1 MEGSTVGQSKRVEM
15 RDSRR
20 IEEELKVLYNSIQE
34 AIEVAGK
41 DGTIQYV
48 NPYFSRLTGISP
60 YERIGKN
67 IFELSPEGA
76 LARVLRT
83 HEPIYAHR
91 SAMEECDIE
100 IIANAYPIIIDGNI
114 EAALVVF
121 KPLTEA
127 SKLHEEI
134 EASKQIIQALTTRVD
149 QMATSAYTF
158 DDILGSHPD
167 FAFIRN
173 KARRSAETNSPI
185 IILGESGSGKE
196 LFANAIHNG
205 SMRSHKPFLK
215 VDCAHIPESLLE
227 IEFLGYEKKKQDK
240 AFERKL
246 GKLECA
252 SGGTIFIDE
261 IGLLNEYMQ
270 EKLLHILLEKKFQPI
285 NGSQTIELELRII
298 AATNRNLREMVEK
311 GQFSAD
317 LYHLLNGIEIQIPPL
332 RMHKEDAL
340 TYAQSFIY
348 KANRKL
354 GKRVIG
360 MTTQAEQLLLDYH
373 WPGNIRELKNVI
385 EMAMDSVEGD
395 MLNIKD
401 FASLVEIVNKTEEIH
416 YREPMALDELEKRMI
431 RMALERYGSSVEGKK
446 RAAGVLNISLA
457 TLYNKLKTLEDNA

>member
-1 MEGSTVGQSKRVEM
+1 MAQLKRVEM
-15 RDSRR
+15 RDNRR

-34 AIEVAGK
+34 AIQIAGK

-91 SAMEECDIE
+91 STMEECDIE
-100 IIANAYPIIIDGNI
+100 IIANAYPIIIEGNI
-114 EAALVVF
+114 EAGLVVF
-121 KPLTEA
+121 QPLTEA
-127 SKLHEEI
+127 SRLNEEI
-134 EASKQIIQALTTRVD
+134 EASKQIIQALSTRVD
-149 QMATSAYTF
+149 QMAASSYTF

-173 KARRSAETNSPI
+173 KTRRSAETNSPI
-185 IILGESGSGKE
+185 IIMGESGTGKE
-196 LFANAIHNG
+196 LFAHAVHSG
-205 SMRSHKPFLK
+205 SMRNHKPFVKL
-215 VDCAHIPESLLE
+215 DCAHIPESLLE
-227 IEFLGYEKKKQDK
+227 IELLGYEKVNQGK
-240 AFERKL
+240 APERKL

-252 SGGTIFIDE
+252 SGGTLFLDE
-261 IGLLNEYMQ
+261 IGLLNDHLQ
-270 EKLLHILLEKKFQPI
+270 NKLLHILQEKKFNPI
-285 NGSQTIELELRII
+285 GGTQTMELDIRLVT
-298 AATNRNLREMVEK
+298 ATNRNLRDMVEK
-311 GQFSAD
+311 GQFLAD
-317 LYHLLNGIEIQIPPL
+317 LYHLLSGIEILIPPL

-354 GKRVIG
+354 DKNVIG

-395 MLNIKD
+395 MLNIKN

-431 RMALERYGSSVEGKK
+431 RLALERYGNSVEGKK

>member
-1 MEGSTVGQSKRVEM
+1 MGQQPKRVEM

-91 SAMEECDIE
+91 STMEECDIE
-100 IIANAYPIIIDGNI
+100 IIANAYPIVIEGNI

-121 KPLTEA
+121 QQLTET
-127 SKLHEEI
+127 SRLGEEI
-134 EASKQIIQALTTRVD
+134 EAAKQMIQALTTRVD
-149 QMATSAYTF
+149 QMASSSYTF
-158 DDILGSHPD
+158 DDVLGSHPD

-173 KARRSAETNSPI
+173 KARRSAETHSPI
-185 IILGESGSGKE
+185 MIMGESGSGKE
-196 LFANAIHNG
+196 LFAHAIHSG
-205 SMRSHKPFLK
+205 STRSHKPFLK
-215 VDCAHIPESLLE
+215 VDCANIPESLLE
-227 IEFLGYEKKKQDK
+227 VELLGYEKKSQDR
-240 AFERKL
+240 ASERKL

-252 SGGTIFIDE
+252 SGGTLFLDE
-261 IGLLNEYMQ
+261 IGLLNDYLQ
-270 EKLLHILLEKKFQPI
+270 DKLLHILLEKKFQPVD
-285 NGSQTIELELRII
+285 GTQAIELDIRII
-298 AATNRNLREMVEK
+298 TATNRDLRTMVEN

-317 LYHLLNGIEIQIPPL
+317 LYHLLGGIEIQIPPL

-354 GKRVIG
+354 GKNVIG
-360 MTTQAEQLLLDYH
+360 ITTQAEQLLLDYH
-373 WPGNIRELKNVI
+373 WPGNIRELRNVI

-431 RMALERYGSSVEGKK
+431 RLALDRYGNSVEGKK

-457 TLYNKLKTLEDNA
+457 TLYNKLKTLEDNV

>member
-1 MEGSTVGQSKRVEM
+1 MVQKRVEM
-15 RDSRR
+15 RDNRR

-34 AIEVAGK
+34 GIEVAGK
-41 DGTIQYV
+41 DGTVQYV
-48 NPYFSRLTGISP
+48 NPYFSRLTGITP

-67 IFELSPEGA
+67 IFEVAPEGA

-91 SAMEECDIE
+91 STMEECNIK
-100 IIANAYPIIIDGNI
+100 IIANAYPIIIEGNI
-114 EAALVVF
+114 EAGLVVF
-121 KPLTEA
+121 QPLTEA
-127 SKLHEEI
+127 SKLNEEI
-134 EASKQIIQALTTRVD
+134 EASKQTIQALSTRVD
-149 QMATSAYTF
+149 QMAPSSYTF

-173 KARRSAETNSPI
+173 KTRRSAETNSPI
-185 IILGESGSGKE
+185 IIMGESGSGKE
-196 LFANAIHNG
+196 LFAHAIHSG
-205 SMRSHKPFLK
+205 SMRSHKPFVKL
-215 VDCAHIPESLLE
+215 DCAHIPESLLE
-227 IEFLGYEKKKQDK
+227 IELLGYEKANQGK
-240 AFERKL
+240 APERKL
-246 GKLECA
+246 GKLEGA
-252 SGGTIFIDE
+252 SGGTIFLDE
-261 IGLLNEYMQ
+261 IGLLNEHLQ
-270 EKLLHILLEKKFQPI
+270 NKLLHILQEKKFQPI
-285 NGSQTIELELRII
+285 GGTQTIELDVRII
-298 AATNRNLREMVEK
+298 AATNRNLLDMIEK

-317 LYHLLNGIEIQIPPL
+317 LYHLLNGIEIIIPPL

-354 GKRVIG
+354 GKNVIG

-401 FASLVEIVNKTEEIH
+401 FASLVEVVNKTEEIH

-431 RMALERYGSSVEGKK
+431 RLALERYGNSVEGKK